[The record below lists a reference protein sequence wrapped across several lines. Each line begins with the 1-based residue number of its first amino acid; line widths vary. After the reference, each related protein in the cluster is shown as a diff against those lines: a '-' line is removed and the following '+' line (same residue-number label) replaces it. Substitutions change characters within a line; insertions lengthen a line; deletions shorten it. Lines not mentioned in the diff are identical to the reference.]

1 MSGPFT
7 GKAALVTGAGSG
19 LGEAIA
25 RRLHEEGAGVVVADL
40 DAAGAQRVADALSD
54 ARAVA
59 VCADVTR
66 SADVDAAVAVALD
79 RFGGLDLAVNNAGI
93 NQPSA
98 MIADLD
104 EADWRRVVD
113 VNLTSVFLC
122 LRREIAAMR
131 ANGREKGGAIVN
143 MASALGV
150 IATAGGASYVATKHA
165 VVGLTKAAAL
175 ECADDG
181 IRVNAVAPGLISTPL
196 VERVLSP
203 ERKAQLRA
211 LHPLGR
217 LGTASEVAEL
227 VVFLLSDRA
236 SFITGSTHLVDGG
249 WTAW

>member
-1 MSGPFT
+1 MSGAFA

-25 RRLHEEGAGVVVADL
+25 RRLHGEGAGVVVVDV
-40 DAAGAQRVADALSD
+40 DASGAERVAETLGD
-54 ARAVA
+54 ARAFA

-66 SADVDAAVAVALD
+66 AAEVDAAVDAALE
-79 RFGGLDLAVNNAGI
+79 RFGALDLAVNNAGI
-93 NQPSA
+93 NQPA
-98 MIADLD
+98 ALIADLD

-131 ANGREKGGAIVN
+131 ANGRERGGAIVN

-150 IATAGGASYVATKHA
+150 VGTTRGASYVATKHA

-175 ECADDG
+175 ECADLG

-203 ERKAQLRA
+203 AKKAEMRA

-217 LGTASEVAEL
+217 LGTVDEVAEL
-227 VVFLLSDRA
+227 ALFLLSDRA
-236 SFITGSTHLVDGG
+236 SFVTGSTHLVDGG